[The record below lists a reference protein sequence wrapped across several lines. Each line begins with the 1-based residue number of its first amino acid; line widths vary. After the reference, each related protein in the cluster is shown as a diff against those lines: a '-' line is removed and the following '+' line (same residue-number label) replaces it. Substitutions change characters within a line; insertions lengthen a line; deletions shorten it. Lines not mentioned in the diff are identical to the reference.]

1 MVAFPGV
8 ADQVRAD
15 MHLHKHFRYF
25 LREARVTAYAQV
37 RSFPRGRRPYS
48 AATAA
53 AARGRDA
60 ALTCRAGRRRARA
73 RSSWSRTRA

>member
-37 RSFPRGRRPYS
+37 RAPDALSRAPAHRGRS
-48 AATAA
+48 
-53 AARGRDA
+53 GV
-60 ALTCRAGRRRARA
+60 C
-73 RSSWSRTRA
+73 

>member
-1 MVAFPGV
+1 MAAFPGV

-15 MHLHKHFRYF
+15 MHLHRHFRYF

-37 RSFPRGRRPYS
+37 RAPAARIAPVCSSSPRGVLR
-48 AATAA
+48 
-53 AARGRDA
+53 
-60 ALTCRAGRRRARA
+60 L